1 MSCPAL
7 CNPMDC
13 SMPGFPLPHCLLEF
27 AQTHV
32 HWVDHAIQSL
42 HPLSYPFSCL
52 QSFPTSGSF
61 PVSQLF
67 TWGGQNIGTSASASV
82 LPLNI
87 QGWFPLGLTSWVSLL
102 SKALK
107 NLLQHHKFK
116 SINSLVLSLLY
127 VPWLLEKRW
136 FWLSEPLSTKWCLCC
151 LGLP

>member
-1 MSCPAL
+1 MSGSLQPHGLQHARSPFPSLSPGVCSNSCPL
-7 CNPMDC
+7 SRSC
-13 SMPGFPLPHCLLEF
+13 H
-27 AQTHV
+27 
-32 HWVDHAIQSL
+32 QSL

-136 FWLSEPLSTKWCLCC
+136 FWLSGPLSTKWCLCC